1 MAPPPSR
8 DARQGRAL
16 LLAAVVLAGLVAVV
30 ALTEAPEE
38 SAPPGTPSWSALERG
53 VDADE
58 VEAVALALADGG
70 GLRAER
76 VDGAWRCTLPP
87 GMPCDDRRISELVG
101 ALGRLEVGRTL
112 DGAHSAYGLERPRAT
127 VTLTGSGG
135 QRLVLGIGDDAPVG
149 GSTYLLLE
157 SGEVVPSRSPLGSTV
172 PASLQDWRSAE
183 LLSQSRAEIRGVL
196 VQERIVGDGLE
207 TEAPLLETLH
217 LTHSDHGWWAS
228 WEGGPRERADRR
240 DAAALLDAL
249 LFVRADAYDVECP
262 TAPPDLRITVQGAD
276 DEEALTVWAEE
287 ATWLVDAPLQGGV
300 VRIRPD
306 DLPRLLDRPLDAWLS
321 EEIMPVH
328 GVTLERV
335 QVRLADT
342 ALEDKRSSGA
352 WGDPRTEAVL
362 NALDLSPA
370 DRSGTAPEP
379 EGEPW
384 GELVLDEGGRRV
396 EEVALHQLLDG
407 GARVAVDRA
416 GGPPFVVPASGIRA
430 LSEALGGVGSAQ
442 SP

>member
-16 LLAAVVLAGLVAVV
+16 LLAAVALAGLVAVV

-38 SAPPGTPSWSALERG
+38 SAPPGTPAWEPLERG
-53 VDADE
+53 LDADE
-58 VEAVALALADGG
+58 VDALSLELDGG
-70 GLRAER
+70 QALRAER
-76 VDGAWRCTLPP
+76 VDGAWRCTVPTAF
-87 GMPCDDRRISELVG
+87 PCEERRISELVG
-101 ALGRLEVGRTL
+101 ALGRLEVGRAL
-112 DGAHSAYGLERPRAT
+112 DGEHAAFGLERPRAT
-127 VTLTGSGG
+127 VTLAGAGG

-157 SGEVVPSRSPLGSTV
+157 SGEVRPSRSPLGTTV
-172 PASLQDWRSAE
+172 PATLEDWRTPE
-183 LLSQSRAEIRGVL
+183 LLALSRADIEGVL
-196 VQERIVGDGLE
+196 VHERLADAE
-207 TEAPLLETLH
+207 EEASLQQTLH
-217 LTHSDHGWWAS
+217 LTHTDHGWWAG
-228 WEGGPRERADRR
+228 WAGGSPERAERR

-249 LFVRADAYDVECP
+249 LFVRADRFDLDRP
-262 TAPPDLRITVQGAD
+262 TAPPDLRITVQGGES
-276 DEEALTVWAEE
+276 EEVLTIWVGES
-287 ATWLVDAPLQGGV
+287 TWLVDAPLQGGV

-328 GVTLERV
+328 GITLERLR
-335 QVRLADT
+335 VRLADT
-342 ALEDKRSSGA
+342 VLEDQRTAGA

-362 NALDLSPA
+362 RALDLSPA
-370 DRSGTAPEP
+370 DRSGSAPTP

-384 GELVLDEGGRRV
+384 GELLLDEGGRRV
-396 EEVALHQLLDG
+396 EAVDLHQLLDG

-416 GGPPFVVPASGIRA
+416 GGPPFLVPASGLHA